1 MSRKGTQDK
10 HFLFLFLN
18 FDTLLQNASPKIKR
32 DGIIGIKFE
41 AAGLL
46 FLSDVFVAVA
56 VAVVVAE
63 APYFHLLPYLLTAI
77 LNF

>member
-18 FDTLLQNASPKIKR
+18 FDTVLQNASPKIKR
-32 DGIIGIKFE
+32 DGIIAIKFE

-46 FLSDVFVAVA
+46 FLSDVFVA